1 MTARVFGA
9 EEAKAVGLVSGVYKD
24 RAEAVKGG
32 LEMAGVIASKSPV
45 AVMGTKEV
53 LNFSREHGVHDGLN
67 YVAVWNAAF
76 LQTGDVREAMGG
88 TFSKRK
94 ARFAKL

>member
-1 MTARVFGA
+1 M
-9 EEAKAVGLVSGVYKD
+9 GLVSGVFKD
-24 RAEAVKGG
+24 KEEALRGG

-53 LNFSREHGVHDGLN
+53 MNFSREHGVSDGLN

-76 LQTGDVREAMGG
+76 LQTGDVGEAMGG